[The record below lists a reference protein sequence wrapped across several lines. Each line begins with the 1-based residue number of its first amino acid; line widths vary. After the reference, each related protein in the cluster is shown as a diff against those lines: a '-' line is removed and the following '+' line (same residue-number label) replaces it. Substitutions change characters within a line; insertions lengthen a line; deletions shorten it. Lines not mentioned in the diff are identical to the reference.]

1 MEICGATMN
10 PEFGIQIKD
19 IHKEFVVN
27 HTGIA
32 SLKSLLVF
40 WKKRTV
46 VRHEVL
52 KGVSLD
58 VKRGECLAIIGKNG
72 AGKSTLLSLLARIY
86 KPSSGTIEVNG
97 RVAPLLELGAGFHP
111 DLTGYENVYFNAII
125 LGLTREQVNERLPSI
140 IEFSELGDA
149 IGAPVRTYSSGMMAR
164 LGFSIAVHVDAEVLI
179 VDEVLA
185 VGDQQFK
192 KKCLERVGE
201 FRAQGGTILLVS
213 HELDSVKDFADR
225 CIWLADGVVKMTG
238 TPDEVIATYVL
249 EG

>member
-1 MEICGATMN
+1 MN
-10 PEFGIQIKD
+10 PELGIQIKD
-19 IHKEFVVN
+19 IRKEFVVN

-40 WKKRTV
+40 WKKRTI

-58 VKRGECLAIIGKNG
+58 VRRGECLAIIGKNG

-86 KPSSGTIEVNG
+86 QPSSGTIEVNG

-225 CIWLADGVVKMTG
+225 CIWLEDGVVKMTG
-238 TPDEVIATYVL
+238 TPDEVIATYVH

>member
-1 MEICGATMN
+1 MST
-10 PEFGIQIKD
+10 EFGIRIKD
-19 IHKEFVVN
+19 IRKEFVVN

-52 KGVSLD
+52 KGISLD
-58 VKRGECLAIIGKNG
+58 VRKGECLAIIGKNG
-72 AGKSTLLSLLARIY
+72 AGKSTLLSLLAKIY
-86 KPSSGTIEVNG
+86 KPSSGSIEVNG

-125 LGLTREQVNERLPSI
+125 LGLTREQVKERLPSI

-238 TPDEVIATYVL
+238 TPDEVISTYVL

>member
-1 MEICGATMN
+1 MEVCGATMSS
-10 PEFGIQIKD
+10 EFGIRISD
-19 IHKEFVVN
+19 LHKEFVVN
-27 HTGIA
+27 HSGIA
-32 SLKSLLVF
+32 SLKSLLV
-40 WKKRTV
+40 WWRKRTV
-46 VRHEVL
+46 VKLEVL
-52 KGVSLD
+52 KGITLD

-86 KPSSGTIEVNG
+86 KPTSGNIEVNG

-111 DLTGYENVYFNAII
+111 DLTGYENVYFNAVI
-125 LGLTREQVNERLPSI
+125 LGLTRDQVKERLPSI

-185 VGDQQFK
+185 VGDQHFE
-192 KKCLERVGE
+192 KKCLQRVAE
-201 FRAQGGTILLVS
+201 FRDNGGTILLVS
-213 HELDSVKDFADR
+213 HQLETIQNFADR
-225 CIWLADGVVKMTG
+225 CIWLNDGRIEMTG
-238 TPDEVIATYVL
+238 QPKAVIEAYVR

>member
-1 MEICGATMN
+1 MSS
-10 PEFGIQIKD
+10 EFGIRIKD
-19 IHKEFVVN
+19 LHKEFVVN

-46 VRHEVL
+46 VRKEVL
-52 KGVSLD
+52 KGVSLE

-86 KPSSGTIEVNG
+86 KPTSGIIEVNG

-111 DLTGYENVYFNAII
+111 DLTGYENVYFNAVI
-125 LGLTREQVNERLPSI
+125 LGLTREQVEERLPSI

-164 LGFSIAVHVDAEVLI
+164 LGFSIAVHVDAEILI

-185 VGDQQFK
+185 VGDQHFE
-192 KKCLERVGE
+192 KKCLQRVGE
-201 FRAQGGTILLVS
+201 FRDAGGTILLVS
-213 HELDSVKDFADR
+213 HQLQTVAEFANRCVWLQDGLVQMSGDPEKVIEAYVK
-225 CIWLADGVVKMTG
+225 
-238 TPDEVIATYVL
+238 

>member
-1 MEICGATMN
+1 MN

>member
-10 PEFGIQIKD
+10 PEFGIQIID
-19 IHKEFVVN
+19 IRKEFVVN

-86 KPSSGTIEVNG
+86 KPSSGTLEVNG

-125 LGLTREQVNERLPSI
+125 LGLTREQVKERLPSI

-225 CIWLADGVVKMTG
+225 CDWLADGVVKMTG
-238 TPDEVIATYVL
+238 TPDEVIETYVL

>member
-1 MEICGATMN
+1 MN
-10 PEFGIQIKD
+10 PELGIQIKD
-19 IHKEFVVN
+19 IRKEFVVN

-58 VKRGECLAIIGKNG
+58 VRRGECLAIIGKNG

-225 CIWLADGVVKMTG
+225 CVWLADGVVKMTG
-238 TPDEVIATYVL
+238 TPDEVISTYVL